1 MTSSGQAR
9 TFEGEPP
16 DPFKRVVSPLTTV
29 PGWSVDAIKTD
40 LMRVFNLGFG
50 GDMSSSTIILLVR
63 EGWIFQGR
71 SIDKR
76 FDHAYEK
83 FYDWCVENKKT
94 TSVPSFELKRFKVTH
109 LVVVYRVVFYF
120 VLLRIVLLQLR
131 FHHVANQLRQKNQ
144 FPKGCGKAFDTA
156 LLCKWLMKELQSTD
170 LEPGYFSAVF
180 CLRFHD
186 VALVILCYDSF
197 AH

>member
-63 EGWIFQGR
+63 EGWIFQRR

-83 FYDWCVENKKT
+83 FYAGVLKT
-94 TSVPSFELKRFKVTH
+94 RKRRPCHPLNSRGSKSRTLWWYIELFFT
-109 LVVVYRVVFYF
+109 L
-120 VLLRIVLLQLR
+120 
-131 FHHVANQLRQKNQ
+131 
-144 FPKGCGKAFDTA
+144 
-156 LLCKWLMKELQSTD
+156 
-170 LEPGYFSAVF
+170 F
-180 CLRFHD
+180 C
-186 VALVILCYDSF
+186 
-197 AH
+197 